1 MDSMSQYG
9 SVLSHPKVSLN
20 CARGPKSQQRFYVF
34 VKELFTKSYIHAAY
48 VRKRQLTLLTIFG
61 VVFNLFL
68 WLMYN
73 MAGGEKNLH
82 AIIVSE
88 IFNYRYETSLFDLV
102 ACQCLRCTIL
112 WFYINVKPERFG
124 ILVFIGTIITTAFV
138 FHKSL
143 FVDWSDSKHANSG
156 VGLATSCLLFSWLE
170 LLLFDVRIFQYVRRT
185 SGRYSDMEGEN
196 ACSQVHALNAEDLA
210 LIKKGQEVMI
220 EALETL
226 FTEGWTKRSPKDSED
241 VIESKSIDGVTIWRM
256 QITLDLSTEGL
267 MTLLYDDF
275 ENQKEWN
282 TSVIESKVIKT
293 LDTHTD
299 IAYTVSTKR
308 GPVKSRDFVVLR
320 HRAAVGTS
328 FVIASVS
335 IETPLVPEDKQYVR
349 AENGPGCFVISPLL
363 GHGSNCELRW
373 LINTDIKGWIP
384 QRIIDAAFT
393 SCIDTYILDV
403 RKVVKQIKELPR
415 SSMKLL
421 HKIPSMD
428 TNVIPVSSSILLRQ
442 PETESSQHSPSSS
455 EHSDSRSSSVSN
467 KKNSSDRKK
476 KISK

>member
-1 MDSMSQYG
+1 MDTMGNVIIHLQQECQKLKDSLFEKY
-9 SVLSHPKVSLN
+9 VLTS
-20 CARGPKSQQRFYVF
+20 
-34 VKELFTKSYIHAAY
+34 KEL
-48 VRKRQLTLLTIFG
+48 VRAQIRDNDDVDDESKKKIP
-61 VVFNLFL
+61 
-68 WLMYN
+68 YN
-73 MAGGEKNLH
+73 CRL
-82 AIIVSE
+82 
-88 IFNYRYETSLFDLV
+88 
-102 ACQCLRCTIL
+102 Q
-112 WFYINVKPERFG
+112 
-124 ILVFIGTIITTAFV
+124 
-138 FHKSL
+138 
-143 FVDWSDSKHANSG
+143 WSDSKHANSG

-185 SGRYSDMEGEN
+185 SGRYTCQDEMRQPLLKYVEDFRGRADSTSSTASGFYSPFDTPHDSDMEGEN